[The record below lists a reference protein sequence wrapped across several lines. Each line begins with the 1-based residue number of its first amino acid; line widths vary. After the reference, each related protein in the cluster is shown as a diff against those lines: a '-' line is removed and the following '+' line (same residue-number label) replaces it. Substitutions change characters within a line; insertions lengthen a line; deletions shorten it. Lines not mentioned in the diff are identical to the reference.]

1 MGMSVSEVEGLKPM
15 RETPKEVC
23 RAGVIIRAGSAVEA
37 TSNRASKTY
46 KLAQH

>member
-1 MGMSVSEVEGLKPM
+1 MSVNEVKGLRPM
-15 RETPKEVC
+15 REIPEEVW
-23 RAGVIIRAGSAVEA
+23 RAGVIIRAGIAVEA